1 MVLVNGILADVEP
14 VAGRDGWF
22 QLTGNGI
29 QAIDGYSDASEYLSD
44 TRDSRIEGARLL
56 GIHGTRLEVED
67 LDPRLTR
74 EGDEEDEYHFA
85 ILRRDDGSH
94 YVAMSVNRL
103 EYAVMSF
110 LMPTDGAEGQ
120 ESFRARTK

>member
-1 MVLVNGILADVEP
+1 MTMVLVNGITADVEP
-14 VAGRDGWF
+14 VPGRNGWF
-22 QLTGNGI
+22 QLNGKGI
-29 QAIDGYSDASEYLSD
+29 QAIEVYSDASEYLSD
-44 TRDSRIEGARLL
+44 TSDTQIEDAKLL
-56 GIHGTRLEVED
+56 GIHGTPLEVED

-74 EGDEEDEYHFA
+74 EGDADDEYHFA

-94 YVAMSVNRL
+94 YLVMSVNRL

-120 ESFRARTK
+120 EDFRA